1 MSTDIIKRA
10 SIDSIINERN
20 KALCLAAEGIDKLTE
35 AVKAFSRVRKVAG
48 NMFADTSLRDFYIDE
63 HRKDRSL
70 QRIRINI
77 DRQAWLHLLD
87 ISGIG
92 AMMDATAHS
101 AFQEQ
106 LSKEPPELNHQNVSA
121 TFSTLYHDREAIF
134 RRGVVKVF
142 SSLSRDKKT
151 NKGFALGKKIILVRA
166 FSAWGYWNHY
176 RNTNHQ
182 IDDIER
188 VFLIL
193 DGKQT
198 LEYGRASEKLSVAI
212 RNRRKDSQEIET
224 DYMVFKPCKNGN
236 LHVQFRRLDLVEQVN
251 RIIGAE
257 CGATLACP

>member
-20 KALCLAAEGIDKLTE
+20 RALSLATEGIDKLTE
-35 AVKAFSRVRKVAG
+35 AVRAFSRVRKVAG

-63 HRKDRSL
+63 HRRDRTL

-77 DRQAWLHLLD
+77 DRNAWLHLLD

-92 AMMDATAHS
+92 AMMDATAHRS
-101 AFQEQ
+101 FQEQ
-106 LSKEPPELNHQNVSA
+106 LSKEPPELNHQNVAA
-121 TFSTLYHDREAIF
+121 TFSRLYDDREVIF
-134 RRGVVKVF
+134 RRGVVNAF
-142 SSLSRDKKT
+142 SSLNRDKKT
-151 NKGFALGKKIILVRA
+151 NRGFTLGKKIILARA
-166 FSAWGYWNHY
+166 FNGWGSWNYY
-176 RNTNHQ
+176 RDANHQ
-182 IDDIER
+182 IDDFER

-198 LEYGRASEKLSVAI
+198 LEYGRVSEKLSVAI
-212 RNRRKDSQEIET
+212 HNQRKDGQEIET
-224 DYMVFKPCKNGN
+224 DYMIFKPCKNGN

-257 CGATLACP
+257 CGATLASP